1 MNDGYSQ
8 MDSGMIFGSVNIA
21 HAAEFIYYLKK
32 YNYQG
37 VVFFDTFPIRE
48 NAKLE
53 TQANINS
60 FEKISKIIDEI
71 GMDRI
76 AEVVS
81 KRDGVEAQRLVLDM
95 FKKRKN
101 KKEKGEHPNEK
112 EIFSSCPCSN
122 NGNRFSW
129 MWKFII

>member
-1 MNDGYSQ
+1 MLMKGDSPAYGLALAASMGKLYGLHMNDGYSQ

-60 FEKISKIIDEI
+60 FEKISKIVDEI

-76 AEVVS
+76 AKVVS

-95 FKKRKN
+95 LK
-101 KKEKGEHPNEK
+101 
-112 EIFSSCPCSN
+112 
-122 NGNRFSW
+122 
-129 MWKFII
+129 

>member
-1 MNDGYSQ
+1 MDIIMECKNVDYSYPLTTEPAIKHLNLQ
-8 MDSGMIFGSVNIA
+8 IERGIIFGSLYIA
-21 HAAEFIYYLKK
+21 LAAVFIFFFKK

-81 KRDGVEAQRLVLDM
+81 KRDGVEAHRLVLDM
-95 FKKRKN
+95 LK
-101 KKEKGEHPNEK
+101 
-112 EIFSSCPCSN
+112 
-122 NGNRFSW
+122 
-129 MWKFII
+129 